1 MSVLSV
7 SLSGMAAATARLNVS
22 AQNVA
27 NSLTSGALPDA
38 PAFKAGAPTP
48 YQPQQLVQ
56 FSLGADQGGGVTTRV
71 ETQPGAVETGYDPTA
86 SYANAQGMVA
96 MPNVDPAVELVNQM
110 QALQQFKANLKVF
123 ETSNDMLKAALNLKA

>member
-27 NSLTSGALPDA
+27 NSRSSGALPDA
-38 PAFKAGAPTP
+38 PSFKAGAPTP

-56 FSLGADQGGGVTTRV
+56 FSLAADQGGGVATRV
-71 ETQPGAVETGYDPTA
+71 ETQPVAVEQGYDPTA

-96 MPNVDPAVELVNQM
+96 MPIVDPAVELVNQM
-110 QALQQFKANLKVF
+110 QALQRFKANLKVF

>member
-56 FSLGADQGGGVTTRV
+56 FSLGAQQGGGVTTRIQA
-71 ETQPGAVETGYDPTA
+71 QPDGVQTGYDPGA

-96 MPNVDPAVELVNQM
+96 MPNVDLGVETVNQI

-123 ETSNDMLKAALNLKA
+123 EAGDDMLKTALNLRA